1 MDIGNKRE
9 EWMTELPS
17 AQAANLGLGPR
28 KFKLRDGPDM
38 SDRSCWTDTPAQKA
52 RKQMDLVNIRNML
65 LYYLCILSSITNV
78 RYSIYVTMKVLE
90 FYACIVEFHLSK
102 FVY

>member
-9 EWMTELPS
+9 EWMTELPP

-28 KFKLRDGPDM
+28 KFRLRDGPDM

-52 RKQMDLVNIRNML
+52 QKQMDLVNIRNML
-65 LYYLCILSSITNV
+65 LYISVFNYKCEVFYLCYHEGFRILYI
-78 RYSIYVTMKVLE
+78 YSRTPFI
-90 FYACIVEFHLSK
+90 
-102 FVY
+102 